1 MHSIDWIIKENIN
14 KHNLNWPQIHD
25 HLYRILI
32 IGRSGSGKTLF
43 NLIIII
49 NNHQNVGKKFLY
61 AKDPY
66 EEKYQFF
73 LNKQEI
79 LCLKHLNGCKAFNEY
94 SNDKDGIYDGIWIA
108 FKNKSK

>member
-1 MHSIDWIIKENIN
+1 MDNLDAMTKENIN
-14 KHNLNWPQIHD
+14 KHNLNWPHIHD

-32 IGRSGSGKTLF
+32 IGGSGSGKTLF

-49 NNHQNVGKKFLY
+49 NNHQN
-61 AKDPY
+61 
-66 EEKYQFF
+66 
-73 LNKQEI
+73 
-79 LCLKHLNGCKAFNEY
+79 H

>member
-1 MHSIDWIIKENIN
+1 MDNLYAMTKENIN
-14 KHNLNWPQIHD
+14 KHNLNWPHIHD

-32 IGRSGSGKTLF
+32 IGGSGSGKTLF

-49 NNHQNVGKKFLY
+49 NNHQNVGKSFLY

-73 LNKQEI
+73 
-79 LCLKHLNGCKAFNEY
+79 
-94 SNDKDGIYDGIWIA
+94 
-108 FKNKSK
+108 